1 MNKMSIQW
9 SIVQPSKK
17 NEVLIHAASY
27 THAKRKKPDTKDH
40 IFYDSLDISEMS
52 RTGKSKVMGNR

>member
-1 MNKMSIQW
+1 MEYRSAI
-9 SIVQPSKK
+9 KK

-40 IFYDSLDISEMS
+40 IFYDSLDMKCP
-52 RTGKSKVMGNR
+52 GQANPK